1 MSTTS
6 VEDANSQLLKCLESL
21 RQIRVENLEPI
32 HFWPR
37 YLETLRTACLAEKGL
52 VAVRGLDESSDW
64 QEIAF
69 SPAPQRSNSFAQTLS
84 GKLDAAVEAC
94 REEESALL
102 EGEEPYW
109 CAVRLKTGVEGQ
121 LCLALFN
128 FRGTDQSRALE
139 GVKILRLLN
148 DLPVNYQLYRSTFE
162 EITRREQ
169 FTGILDLMA
178 LVNEQDRFLSAAM
191 TFCNELASRHQC
203 EHVSMGWL
211 KDGYIRVQAI
221 SHVDDFDKKMD
232 AVQQLERVMEEAF
245 DQDADILSPPSKE
258 GQFITRDHE
267 SYARE
272 KKVGHVCSVPL
283 RVDKEVVGVCTFE
296 RNTEP
301 FTEMDLR
308 VLRLYC
314 DQVVRRLHDLKR
326 QDRWFGALLASFL
339 RKKLATLVGFKHT
352 WAKILA
358 GLMTIVLAF
367 FCFVPVTYRLKSPVI
382 LRTDDVSFLT
392 APFDGYIDQVNVRVG
407 DELAHGDTLLIMDQS
422 DFFLEEAALAAEKN
436 RYQRE
441 LEKSRADQALADMR
455 IGEALHDQATARLDL
470 VRHRLS
476 QAVIKAPFAGIVVE
490 GDQME
495 RVGSPVSQGDILFRL
510 GRTDQIYA
518 ELEVPEAEI
527 HLVDLTLD
535 GEISLA
541 SQPEETFKIQ
551 VSRIEPSA
559 LAKEEGNVFL
569 VRCELPE
576 GFSSW
581 WKPGMIG
588 VSKLN
593 AGERTLLWI
602 FTHRTM
608 DFLRLRLWW

>member
-6 VEDANSQLLKCLESL
+6 VEDTNSQLLKCLASL
-21 RQIRVENLEPI
+21 QQIRVENLEPI

-37 YLETLRTACLAEKGL
+37 YLEALRVACLAESSL
-52 VAVRGLDESSDW
+52 VAVRGLKEGADW

-69 SPAPQRSNSFAQTLS
+69 SPASHRSNPFAQTLS
-84 GKLDAAVEAC
+84 GKLDAAAAAC
-94 REEESALL
+94 EEEESALL
-102 EGEEPYW
+102 EGEEPHW
-109 CAVRLKTGVEGQ
+109 CAVRLKTGVGSQ
-121 LCLALFN
+121 LCLALFY
-128 FRGTDQSRALE
+128 FGEADQSRAGE

-148 DLPVNYQLYRSTFE
+148 DLPVNYQLYRSTIE

-169 FTGILDLMA
+169 FTGVLDLMA
-178 LVNEQDRFLSAAM
+178 LINEQERFLSAAM

-203 EHVSMGWL
+203 EHVSLGWL

-245 DQDADILSPPSKE
+245 DQDADILLPPSKD
-258 GQFITRDHE
+258 GQFIIRDHE
-267 SYARE
+267 SYARD
-272 KKVGHVCSVPL
+272 KQVDHVCSVPL
-283 RVDKEVVGVCTFE
+283 RVDKEVVAVCTFE
-296 RNTEP
+296 RNRDP

-308 VLRLYC
+308 ILRLYC
-314 DQVVRRLHDLKR
+314 DQAVRRLADLK
-326 QDRWFGALLASFL
+326 QKDRWFGALLSSFL

-352 WAKILA
+352 WGKTLA
-358 GLMTIVLAF
+358 GLVTIALAF
-367 FCFVPVTYRLKSPVI
+367 FCLVPVTYRLKSPVI

-392 APFDGYIDQVNVRVG
+392 VPFDGYIEQVNVRVG
-407 DELAHGDTLLIMDQS
+407 DELAKGDTLLVMDQS
-422 DFFLEEAALAAEKN
+422 DLFLEEAALSAEKN

-455 IGEALHDQATARLDL
+455 IGEALHEQAAARLDL

-476 QAVIKAPFAGIVVE
+476 QAVIKATSAGIVVE

-510 GRTDQIYA
+510 GRTDRIYA
-518 ELEVPEAEI
+518 ELEVQEAEI
-527 HLVDLTLD
+527 HHVNLSLD

-541 SQPEETFKIQ
+541 SQPEETFKIK
-551 VSRIEPSA
+551 VTRIEPSA
-559 LAKEEGNVFL
+559 VAKEEGNVFL
-569 VRCELPE
+569 VRCELAE

-581 WKPGMIG
+581 WKPGMTG

-593 AGERTLLWI
+593 ADERTLLWI